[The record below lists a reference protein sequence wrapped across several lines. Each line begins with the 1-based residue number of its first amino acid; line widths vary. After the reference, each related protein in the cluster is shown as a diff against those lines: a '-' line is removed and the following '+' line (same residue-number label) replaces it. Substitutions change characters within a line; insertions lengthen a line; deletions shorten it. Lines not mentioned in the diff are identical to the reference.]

1 MADTTARSVASSE
14 ARYRCRTFP
23 KAGTVRFAPASSSR
37 RPIIRN
43 VQSPRRHK
51 PNMSA
56 GAGSCSRPAAT
67 VYAGRPRSIRGRRC
81 AAAGARC
88 WRNPDSAGNGAM
100 SSWAACRN
108 HMLGCAQFQ
117 SKEPSVHG
125 YLRHTW
131 QISGF
136 LRRPRGKGP
145 MDDTGQHGYR
155 FDNASMTESRC
166 VELGPLPLLVYGAWG
181 KEPN

>member
-43 VQSPRRHK
+43 VQSPRRHR
-51 PNMSA
+51 PNRSA
-56 GAGSCSRPAAT
+56 GAGSCSPPAAT
-67 VYAGRPRSIRGRRC
+67 ACAGRSRSIRGRRC
-81 AAAGARC
+81 AAAGAWC
-88 WRNPDSAGNGAM
+88 WRNPDSAGNEAM
-100 SSWAACRN
+100 SSCAACRN
-108 HMLGCAQFQ
+108 HKRGCAQFQ
-117 SKEPSVHG
+117 SKEPGEHG

-131 QISGF
+131 QISGL
-136 LRRPRGKGP
+136 LRRHRSKGP
-145 MDDTGQHGYR
+145 MDDTDPQGYR
-155 FDNASMTESRC
+155 FDNASMTESRR